1 MMCVMK
7 TLHLLRHAK
16 SSRDDPKLDDHDRP
30 LSPRG
35 IEDAMAVAEHCAT
48 AGLQPDLI
56 LCSSALRTRAT
67 LGLLIPYL
75 PPVPRIEIEPGLY
88 LASLPELLT
97 RVRAVDDGVS
107 NLLVIGHND
116 GLHEFAAALAGSGD
130 AKLLARLREKF
141 PTAAL
146 ASFGL
151 ALGGWRGLTAGA
163 GELTGLV
170 TPKDLHC

>member
-1 MMCVMK
+1 MMHAMK

-16 SSRDDPKLDDHDRP
+16 SSRDDPKLEDHDRP
-30 LSPRG
+30 LNSRG

-88 LASLPELLT
+88 LASSAELLA
-97 RVRAVDDGVS
+97 RVRAVGDEVS
-107 NLLVIGHND
+107 SVLVIGHND

-130 AKLLARLREKF
+130 AKLRTRLREKF

-151 ALGGWRGLTAGA
+151 ALERWRGLTPGAGA
-163 GELTGLV
+163 LTGLV